1 MSKRKNETV
10 RANSSKTITR
20 KAVLNVMADSI
31 LENCSV
37 SVKANC
43 IGFKHN
49 GKRSMIRFRN
59 RDIQYLAH
67 LTDRNWT
74 SAVKIKYLH
83 MDSLC
88 QCYQCFVWPTL
99 DQDSFLKVACV
110 VYEPDIRPGI
120 RVDFSVLY
128 ELAKGKT
135 KMEPAIF
142 LKELE
147 SNEKVQAVVREIKR
161 HMLIHKTQVENE
173 KWSSFTSE
181 YSDAVTNITAA
192 YILCLLDTLAKQG
205 QRFKENPKF
214 DNLVY
219 HTDLFS
225 MTKQSVELAMFI
237 NGAPD

>member
-1 MSKRKNETV
+1 
-10 RANSSKTITR
+10 
-20 KAVLNVMADSI
+20 
-31 LENCSV
+31 
-37 SVKANC
+37 
-43 IGFKHN
+43 
-49 GKRSMIRFRN
+49 MIRFRN

-88 QCYQCFVWPTL
+88 QYYQCFVWPTL
-99 DQDSFLKVACV
+99 DQDSFLKVACM

-120 RVDFSVLY
+120 KVDFSVLY
-128 ELAKGKT
+128 ELAKGKM

-147 SNEKVQAVVREIKR
+147 S
-161 HMLIHKTQVENE
+161 NE

-181 YSDAVTNITAA
+181 YSDAVTNITAS

-225 MTKQSVELAMFI
+225 MTEQSAELVMFI